1 MRRGHSVIILPAL
14 LFSSFLVWP
23 SSAAEVSFA
32 QLRALAIESL
42 RGGDL
47 FYTPPATKVVGR
59 LLWIKDA
66 GPFADDPSGATLD
79 YWLADDPGAP
89 GLKAVFLD
97 QLAIEIRR
105 QYLVPRSRSQQVIEP
120 YYRRMEAI
128 VVAEL
133 ALVQQP
139 GDDAG
144 KQRRLSDYLQQLG
157 DILQS
162 GADACAR
169 DMGLAGAFLEPGHD
183 DGGGW
188 LDRVFLLYL
197 PQQGLP
203 PQGQIGFGQLK
214 AAIAQAVR
222 DGVNFDMPQAAVEGD
237 VLRVADVG
245 LRVETLRSLS
255 PLEELAAELLK
266 LEVRRRHLF
275 GRPENRAVMEPFY
288 ARMETALRRQLE
300 SLRRDRAATVAAR
313 RTASSSESEIASAD
327 TSSVD
332 ANRTPLGRELDV
344 ILQQGLQTCARRA
357 GSLQLDYSRRPP
369 GGTKPVLPQVRLLAP
384 PDTTI
389 ELVYNTDH
397 KLWSLAGRSQDDYPW
412 KRHVAGETAGM
423 LGGYWFRL
431 TGTDGTRSNIYRK
444 VAPNDTELRLLPR

>member
-1 MRRGHSVIILPAL
+1 MHRGHSMALLPAL
-14 LFSSFLVWP
+14 LCSAFLALP
-23 SSAAEVSFA
+23 SSAADVSFA

-66 GPFADDPSGATLD
+66 GP
-79 YWLADDPGAP
+79 YADDPGGTTLDFWLADGDP
-89 GLKAVFLD
+89 LKAVFLD

-105 QYLVPRSRSQQVIEP
+105 QYLAPRSRSQQVIEP

-128 VVAEL
+128 VTAEL
-133 ALVQQP
+133 ALVQQT
-139 GDDAG
+139 GDDAD
-144 KQRRLSDYLQQLG
+144 KERRLAEYLPQLG

-169 DMGLAGAFLEPGHD
+169 DMGLAGAFIEPGHD

-203 PQGQIGFGQLK
+203 QGQIGFGQLK
-214 AAIAQAVR
+214 AAITQAIR
-222 DGVNFDMPQAAVEGD
+222 DGVTFDMPQAAVEGS

-245 LRVETLRSLS
+245 LRIEALRSLS
-255 PLEELAAELLK
+255 PLEELAAEMLK
-266 LEVRRRHLF
+266 LELRRRHLF

-288 ARMETALRRQLE
+288 GRMETVLRRQLE
-300 SLRRDRAATVAAR
+300 ALRRDRQATAAAR
-313 RTASSSESEIASAD
+313 RTN
-327 TSSVD
+327 SSVSTAD
-332 ANRTPLGRELDV
+332 ANRTPLGRELDAL
-344 ILQQGLQTCARRA
+344 LQEGLQTCARRP
-357 GSLQLDYSRRPP
+357 GGLQLDYSPRPP
-369 GGTKPVLPQVRLLAP
+369 DAAKPALPQVRLIAP

-389 ELVYNTDH
+389 EFVYNTDH
-397 KLWSLAGRSQDDYPW
+397 RLWSLAGRSQDNYPW
-412 KRHVAGETAGM
+412 KRHTADETAGM

-431 TGTDGTRSNIYRK
+431 TGTDGARTNAYKK
-444 VAPNDTELRLLPR
+444 VGPNDTELRLLPR